1 MATTIDIKHLAHV
14 QVQINEAIKR
24 DTRNAILDAYTISD
38 QLNATGS
45 AKTTMQTAIA
55 ALVTAG
61 ATKQAAVSAAT
72 TWAELNAIVP
82 DSDA

>member
-1 MATTIDIKHLAHV
+1 MATTIDIKHLANV
-14 QVQINEAIKR
+14 QGQINAGIKQDTKDAII
-24 DTRNAILDAYTISD
+24 AAYSISD
-38 QLNATGS
+38 QLNATGA
-45 AKTTMQTAIA
+45 AKTTMMAAIA

-61 ATKQAAVSAAT
+61 ATKRTAVSAAT

>member
-1 MATTIDIKHLAHV
+1 MATTIDIKHLPHV
-14 QVQINEAIKR
+14 QVGICKGIRTETGTAI
-24 DTRNAILDAYTISD
+24 AALYSVSD
-38 QLNATGS
+38 QLNATGA
-45 AKTTMQTAIA
+45 AKTTMMAAIA

-61 ATKQAAVSAAT
+61 ATKQTAVNAAT